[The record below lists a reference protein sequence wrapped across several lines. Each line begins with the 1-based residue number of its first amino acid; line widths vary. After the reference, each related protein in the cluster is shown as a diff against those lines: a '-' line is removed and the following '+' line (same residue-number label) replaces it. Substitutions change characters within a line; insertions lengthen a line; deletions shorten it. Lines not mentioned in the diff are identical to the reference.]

1 VLVEDWPSKF
11 LVKFPTKMVVPEE
24 VEVVDFLVTSLVH

>member
-11 LVKFPTKMVVPEE
+11 LVKFPTKMVVPEV
-24 VEVVDFLVTSLVH
+24 VEVVDCLLPSLVL